1 MGRQRA
7 KLARAMTDIETSRMI
22 CHCVLY
28 PVLTYIE
35 KKREGGGNFSAAI
48 FRPSIR
54 HAGKIKPH
62 REKNT
67 VTKGAAH
74 SENGGTGSRRSGP
87 GDPRRFG
94 AKARPLR
101 KGRGRR
107 GQPDSGAGCGR
118 VLRGLRGP
126 VWEKKTCLGPGPRRG
141 MTQSRCE
148 TQTGAG
154 EAPCKI
160 CIVSFPVGKRYD
172 FGFADSR
179 AFCFLRGEGA
189 PYPAY
194 ACMSRYGQTDE
205 RIAHPRLWRAVPV
218 DKSDP
223 DNPFFS

>member
-35 KKREGGGNFSAAI
+35 EKREGGEKISAAI

-107 GQPDSGAGCGR
+107 GQPDSGRGAEGSCGPAR
-118 VLRGLRGP
+118 
-126 VWEKKTCLGPGPRRG
+126 TC
-141 MTQSRCE
+141 
-148 TQTGAG
+148 AG
-154 EAPCKI
+154 EENL
-160 CIVSFPVGKRYD
+160 
-172 FGFADSR
+172 FGF
-179 AFCFLRGEGA
+179 G
-189 PYPAY
+189 
-194 ACMSRYGQTDE
+194 
-205 RIAHPRLWRAVPV
+205 
-218 DKSDP
+218 
-223 DNPFFS
+223 

>member
-35 KKREGGGNFSAAI
+35 KKREGGGKISAAI

-62 REKNT
+62 REENT

-101 KGRGRR
+101 KGRGQARAAGLWGRLRKGPARPGSFNMGVNGGRR
-107 GQPDSGAGCGR
+107 ALP
-118 VLRGLRGP
+118 
-126 VWEKKTCLGPGPRRG
+126 LGPCPLGRPPIRG
-141 MTQSRCE
+141 
-148 TQTGAG
+148 GARPG
-154 EAPCKI
+154 
-160 CIVSFPVGKRYD
+160 SFD
-172 FGFADSR
+172 LR
-179 AFCFLRGEGA
+179 ANGG
-189 PYPAY
+189 
-194 ACMSRYGQTDE
+194 
-205 RIAHPRLWRAVPV
+205 RIAYFDDDYSSGVMEKHRLSISLPSYMR
-218 DKSDP
+218 
-223 DNPFFS
+223 

>member
-1 MGRQRA
+1 M
-7 KLARAMTDIETSRMI
+7 ARAMTDIETSRTI

-118 VLRGLRGP
+118 VLRGRRGP

-160 CIVSFPVGKRYD
+160 SIHAQAGY
-172 FGFADSR
+172 
-179 AFCFLRGEGA
+179 GA
-189 PYPAY
+189 PSPCKKQNA
-194 ACMSRYGQTDE
+194 
-205 RIAHPRLWRAVPV
+205 RLSANP
-218 DKSDP
+218 KS
-223 DNPFFS
+223 